1 MTAQQTF
8 ADRIKTRLRLW
19 WGQPPKRTER
29 LQRYRPHALRERY
42 ARRRRD
48 EPEDVWRCCEF
59 WQRTLINKWNSR
71 EFAARHGGQVPALYW
86 CARMPSAARLRRLPS
101 AFVIRPLW
109 GTSRHGVFVVAEGRD
124 LLRGAAFSVSELHRS
139 IRHAGTLA
147 WTLPVMAE
155 EFVRSEDGQYRLP
168 IEYKCYTFGDTIGAV
183 QVIER
188 QGVRT
193 ARHGFY
199 TPHWEAFEDAM
210 NTELPPAARRDP
222 PGCLDEMIALAARL
236 GGAVGTFMRVDF
248 FATEH
253 GCVFNEF
260 ASTPGNG
267 HRFTPFCNELFGA
280 LWEEKFPHAT

>member
-1 MTAQQTF
+1 MTAGVARAWCEREGLALPDHVRTSPHGTVVGF
-8 ADRIKTRLRLW
+8 READGRLRRVVEFDRRGTLLSALAW
-19 WGQPPKRTER
+19 RADGR
-29 LQRYRPHALRERY
+29 LA
-42 ARRRRD
+42 
-48 EPEDVWRCCEF
+48 
-59 WQRTLINKWNSR
+59 
-71 EFAARHGGQVPALYW
+71 
-86 CARMPSAARLRRLPS
+86 AARLRLLPP

-109 GTSRHGVFVVAEGRD
+109 GTSRHGVFVVARGRD

-139 IRHAGTLA
+139 IRRAGKLA

-188 QGVRT
+188 EGVRT

-199 TPHWEAFEDAM
+199 TPHWEMFEDAM
-210 NTELPPAARRDP
+210 NTELPPAGRRDP
-222 PGCLDEMIALAARL
+222 PSCLAEMIALAARL

-260 ASTPGNG
+260 ASTPGGG

-280 LWEEKFPHAT
+280 LWEEKFPHAP